1 MDNWT
6 SSDSNS
12 LEPDEGPKGG
22 WGVHIIVR
30 PTLCLLMFLPV
41 NLLPDLQVILF
52 GSFTE
57 DELRSLQKKLSETSA
72 IPANNKGLQFGSLP
86 LVPGEFLGGVNEDS
100 SKKSA
105 SIKSA
110 KLDKKETFST
120 HSKDLFSASG
130 GVPKENGCIH
140 GSNHCSPLSNG
151 VNEFKDGSVNMSS
164 LSLSKSSASLF
175 SQQSSNP
182 QQFGD
187 AIRSREMHSNGVC
200 NESQMAGPAKH
211 DGNKDAN
218 GSIATIKDLLPRG
231 LINAGNLCFLNA
243 TVQALLSCSPFVQLL
258 QELRNRDIP
267 KVWCSEL
274 QVI

>member
-1 MDNWT
+1 M
-6 SSDSNS
+6 
-12 LEPDEGPKGG
+12 
-22 WGVHIIVR
+22 
-30 PTLCLLMFLPV
+30 
-41 NLLPDLQVILF
+41 
-52 GSFTE
+52 
-57 DELRSLQKKLSETSA
+57 
-72 IPANNKGLQFGSLP
+72 
-86 LVPGEFLGGVNEDS
+86 
-100 SKKSA
+100 
-105 SIKSA
+105 
-110 KLDKKETFST
+110 
-120 HSKDLFSASG
+120 
-130 GVPKENGCIH
+130 
-140 GSNHCSPLSNG
+140 
-151 VNEFKDGSVNMSS
+151 NEFKDGSVNMSS

-200 NESQMAGPAKH
+200 NESQMAGPAKR